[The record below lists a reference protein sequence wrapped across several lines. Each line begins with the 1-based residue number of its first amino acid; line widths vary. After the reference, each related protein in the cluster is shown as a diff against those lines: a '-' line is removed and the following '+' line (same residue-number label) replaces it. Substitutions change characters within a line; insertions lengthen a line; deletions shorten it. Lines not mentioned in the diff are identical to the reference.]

1 MPESLL
7 STSKEEGAFTSQ
19 CPAKT
24 ANNHF
29 LSRSQSVTYSICH
42 LFKELKCVFA
52 SIEAQK

>member
-24 ANNHF
+24 ANNHLF
-29 LSRSQSVTYSICH
+29 DREQVSEVSISH
-42 LFKELKCVFA
+42 ILYLPSF
-52 SIEAQK
+52 

>member
-24 ANNHF
+24 ANNHLF
-29 LSRSQSVTYSICH
+29 DREQVSISH
-42 LFKELKCVFA
+42 ILYLPSF
-52 SIEAQK
+52 